1 MLPQVVFLTGFVH
14 YVYAFS
20 IPPLPHLS
28 SFVGASHTQ
37 AHQQPLQDTLDAWI
51 EKEERIALD
60 KLLANIAPGGSNV
73 EGKGVADG
81 TAIASP
87 SQDEPDYWF
96 QCKQSSQPF
105 RMEVGV
111 NGILGVRDAAIT
123 MDTLVNIYADDP
135 SSSSASSLT
144 IILDAYTSLQSDIQ
158 HTSNPSGTF
167 DDLFGLGE
175 PKFHV
180 DGTPFTGSWGRPQR
194 DGPALRALTLM
205 HYLREYNASHPDLWS
220 SEASEDFFEAYYTV
234 EMPPRSVIKADLEY
248 VSHFWNQS
256 GFDLWEEVEGLHFFT
271 LMVSA
276 RSLREGSDLARSFGD
291 FGAADW
297 YEEQA
302 GYAENLLAKFWNA
315 QKGHLVET
323 LWSKRS
329 GLDCGLLLGSL
340 HALPAEGSEDEA
352 VYPPWS
358 DEIVVSL
365 LALTRDQR
373 DRFPINS
380 SPAEDQDDEVE
391 EDAFEGTGL
400 GRYPE
405 DVYDGYGTSNRGGN
419 PWFLCTS
426 SAAEVLYR
434 TASHVSIAGNLTIT
448 GIGLPF
454 YESLLATSSLDVNT
468 GTYGPSD
475 ALFHSILER
484 LQFTGDQFLEVVKA
498 HVDAEGSMSEQ
509 FDRVTGYMRGAEDLT
524 WSYGAFLQAVR
535 ARKVLQAL

>member
-1 MLPQVVFLTGFVH
+1 MLPRVVLLAGFLH
-14 YVYAFS
+14 HAYAFS
-20 IPPLPHLS
+20 IPRLPPLS
-28 SFVGASHTQ
+28 TFVGASRTQ
-37 AHQQPLQDTLDAWI
+37 TQQQPLQDTFDAWI
-51 EKEERIALD
+51 EQEERVALD
-60 KLLANIAPGGSNV
+60 KLLANVAPGGSNIQ
-73 EGKGVADG
+73 GKGVADG
-81 TAIASP
+81 TVIASP
-87 SQDEPDYWF
+87 SRDEPDYWF
-96 QCKQSSQPF
+96 QW
-105 RMEVGV
+105 
-111 NGILGVRDAAIT
+111 VRDAAIT
-123 MDTLVNIYADDP
+123 MNTLVAVYADEP
-135 SSSSASSLT
+135 SSSRGSALST
-144 IILDAYTSLQSDIQ
+144 ILDAYTSLSSDIQ

-167 DDLFGLGE
+167 DDLSGLGE

-205 HYLREYNASHPDLWS
+205 HYLREYNASHPLLWS
-220 SEASEDFFEAYYTV
+220 SESAEDFFRPYYAV

-256 GFDLWEEVEGLHFFT
+256 SFDLWEEVEGLHFFN

-276 RSLREGSDLARSFGD
+276 RSLREGTDLARTFGD
-291 FGAADW
+291 MGAAAW

-302 GYAENLLAKFWNA
+302 GYIEAFLGKFWDA

-323 LWSKRS
+323 LSSQRS

-340 HALPAEGSEDEA
+340 HALPAGDSESD
-352 VYPPWS
+352 VVFPPWS
-358 DEIVVSL
+358 DEMLMSL

-380 SPAEDQDDEVE
+380 SPSNDDQDDDME
-391 EDAFEGTGL
+391 EDSFEGTGL

-434 TASHVSIAGNLTIT
+434 TAAHISVAGNLTISDT
-448 GIGLPF
+448 GLPF
-454 YESLLATSSLDVNT
+454 FEALLATSSLFVDV
-468 GTYGPSD
+468 GTYGDSD
-475 ALFHSILER
+475 ALFHSVIER
-484 LQFTGDQFLEVVKA
+484 LHTTGDQFLEVIKT

-509 FDRVTGYMRGAEDLT
+509 FDRVTGYMRGANDLT

-535 ARKVLQAL
+535 ARKVSMKL

>member
-1 MLPQVVFLTGFVH
+1 M
-14 YVYAFS
+14 
-20 IPPLPHLS
+20 
-28 SFVGASHTQ
+28 
-37 AHQQPLQDTLDAWI
+37 W
-51 EKEERIALD
+51 
-60 KLLANIAPGGSNV
+60 V
-73 EGKGVADG
+73 ETNKDDV
-81 TAIASP
+81 
-87 SQDEPDYWF
+87 
-96 QCKQSSQPF
+96 
-105 RMEVGV
+105 
-111 NGILGVRDAAIT
+111 GVRDAAIT
-123 MDTLVNIYADDP
+123 MDTLVDIYADDP
-135 SSSSASSLT
+135 SSSRASSLT
-144 IILDAYTSLQSDIQ
+144 IILDAYTSLQRGIQ
-158 HTSNPSGTF
+158 HTSNPSGTL
-167 DDLFGLGE
+167 DDLSGLGE

-205 HYLREYNASHPDLWS
+205 HYLREYNASHPALWTS
-220 SEASEDFFEAYYTV
+220 QASEDFFKPYYTV

-276 RSLREGSDLARSFGD
+276 RGLREGSDLARSFGD
-291 FGAADW
+291 RGAAEW

-340 HALPAEGSEDEA
+340 HALPTEGSADEA

-358 DEIVVSL
+358 DEVLVSL

-380 SPAEDQDDEVE
+380 SPTEDHDDDVQ

-434 TASHVSIAGNLTIT
+434 TASHVSVAGNLTIT
-448 GIGLPF
+448 VNGLPF
-454 YESLLATSSLDVNT
+454 YESLLATSSLDVDT

-484 LQFTGDQFLEVVKA
+484 LQMTGDQFLEVVKT

-524 WSYGAFLQAVR
+524 WSYGAFLQAAR
-535 ARKVLQAL
+535 ARKVLKAL